1 MHIWSW
7 VRLTSTVV
15 KPARPCRPIKKA
27 MKTVPQDFRMY
38 YQAGLILR
46 EGKDY
51 HGAETMLR
59 RAAELAPDD
68 LNIRRQ
74 LGAVITLNLIHSSQE
89 ASSSNETQ
97 RAQR

>member
-1 MHIWSW
+1 MKSVPKDH
-7 VRLTSTVV
+7 
-15 KPARPCRPIKKA
+15 RP
-27 MKTVPQDFRMY
+27 FY
-38 YQAGLILR
+38 HSGLILR

-51 HGAETMLR
+51 RGAETMLR

-89 ASSSNETQ
+89 ASSSNESQ
-97 RAQR
+97 HASLY